1 MKGMK
6 FGMAEGLKP
15 KSKKFNKV
23 MLILAP
29 LLVVALVVCVYNFI
43 SIQVEIAEKNEELS
57 NLTSQVE
64 EVENENKLLGR
75 YSLEE
80 YKIEYI
86 ETIARDKLGY
96 AKPEERIYYIVPA
109 D

>member
-1 MKGMK
+1 MS
-6 FGMAEGLKP
+6 AGLKA
-15 KSKKFNKV
+15 KSGKFNKV

-29 LLVVALVVCVYNFI
+29 LLITALFFFVYKFNL
-43 SIQVEIAEKNEELS
+43 IQVEISQKKEELAK
-57 NLTSQVE
+57 LTAQVT
-64 EVENENKLLGR
+64 EVENDNKMLGR
-75 YSLEE
+75 YSEDS
-80 YKIEYI
+80 YKVEYI

>member
-1 MKGMK
+1 MS
-6 FGMAEGLKP
+6 AGLKA
-15 KSKKFNKV
+15 KSGKFNKV

-29 LLVVALVVCVYNFI
+29 LLITALVICVYNFI
-43 SIQVEIAEKNEELS
+43 TIQVEISQKKEELAK
-57 NLTSQVE
+57 LTAQVT
-64 EVENENKLLGR
+64 EVENDNKMLGR
-75 YSLEE
+75 YSEDS
-80 YKIEYI
+80 YKVEYI

>member
-1 MKGMK
+1 MS
-6 FGMAEGLKP
+6 AGLKA
-15 KSKKFNKV
+15 KSGKFNKV

-29 LLVVALVVCVYNFI
+29 LLITALVICVYNFI
-43 SIQVEIAEKNEELS
+43 SIQVEISQKKEELAK
-57 NLTSQVE
+57 LTAQVT
-64 EVENENKLLGR
+64 EVENDNKMLGR
-75 YSLEE
+75 YSEDS
-80 YKIEYI
+80 YKVEYI

>member
-1 MKGMK
+1 MS
-6 FGMAEGLKP
+6 AGLKA
-15 KSKKFNKV
+15 KSGKFNKV

-29 LLVVALVVCVYNFI
+29 LLITALVICVYNFI
-43 SIQVEIAEKNEELS
+43 SIQVEISQKKEELAK
-57 NLTSQVE
+57 LTAQVT
-64 EVENENKLLGR
+64 EVENDNKMLGR
-75 YSLEE
+75 YSVDS
-80 YKIEYI
+80 YKVEYI

>member
-1 MKGMK
+1 MRCQLATGSK
-6 FGMAEGLKP
+6 A
-15 KSKKFNKV
+15 KSGKFNKV

-29 LLVVALVVCVYNFI
+29 LLVIALVICVYKFI
-43 SIQVEIAEKNEELS
+43 SIQVEIAQKNEELAK
-57 NLTSQVE
+57 LTAQVA
-64 EVENENKLLGR
+64 EVENENKMLSS
-75 YSLEE
+75 YSDEQ
-80 YKIEYI
+80 YKVEYI

>member
-1 MKGMK
+1 MRCQLATGSK
-6 FGMAEGLKP
+6 A
-15 KSKKFNKV
+15 KSGKFNKV

-29 LLVVALVVCVYNFI
+29 LLVIALVICVYNFI
-43 SIQVEIAEKNEELS
+43 SIQVEIAQKNEELAK
-57 NLTSQVE
+57 LTARVA
-64 EVENENKLLGR
+64 EVENENKMLSR
-75 YSLEE
+75 YSDEQ
-80 YKIEYI
+80 YKVEYI

>member
-1 MKGMK
+1 MS
-6 FGMAEGLKP
+6 AGLKA
-15 KSKKFNKV
+15 KSGKFNKV

-29 LLVVALVVCVYNFI
+29 HLITALVICVYNFI
-43 SIQVEIAEKNEELS
+43 SIQVEISQKKEELAK
-57 NLTSQVE
+57 LTAQVT
-64 EVENENKLLGR
+64 EVENDNKMLGR
-75 YSLEE
+75 YSEDS
-80 YKIEYI
+80 YKVEYI

>member
-1 MKGMK
+1 MS
-6 FGMAEGLKP
+6 AGLKA
-15 KSKKFNKV
+15 KSGKFNKV

-29 LLVVALVVCVYNFI
+29 LLITALVICVYNLI
-43 SIQVEIAEKNEELS
+43 SIQVEISQKKEELAK
-57 NLTSQVE
+57 LTAQVT
-64 EVENENKLLGR
+64 EVENDNKMLGR
-75 YSLEE
+75 YSEDS
-80 YKIEYI
+80 YKVEYI

>member
-1 MKGMK
+1 MS
-6 FGMAEGLKP
+6 AGLKA
-15 KSKKFNKV
+15 KSGKFNKV

-29 LLVVALVVCVYNFI
+29 LLITALVICVYNFI
-43 SIQVEIAEKNEELS
+43 SIQVEISQKKEELAK
-57 NLTSQVE
+57 LTAQVT
-64 EVENENKLLGR
+64 EVVNDNKMLGR
-75 YSLEE
+75 YSEDS
-80 YKIEYI
+80 YKVEYI

>member
-1 MKGMK
+1 MS
-6 FGMAEGLKP
+6 AGLKA
-15 KSKKFNKV
+15 KSGKFNKV

-29 LLVVALVVCVYNFI
+29 LLITALVICVYNFI
-43 SIQVEIAEKNEELS
+43 SIQVEISQKKEELAK
-57 NLTSQVE
+57 LTAQVTE
-64 EVENENKLLGR
+64 EENDNKMLGR
-75 YSLEE
+75 YSEDS
-80 YKIEYI
+80 YKVEYI

>member
-1 MKGMK
+1 MS
-6 FGMAEGLKP
+6 AGLKA
-15 KSKKFNKV
+15 KSGKFNKV

-29 LLVVALVVCVYNFI
+29 LLITALLICVYNFI
-43 SIQVEIAEKNEELS
+43 SIQVEISQKKEELAK
-57 NLTSQVE
+57 LTAQVT
-64 EVENENKLLGR
+64 EVENDNKMLGR
-75 YSLEE
+75 YSEDS
-80 YKIEYI
+80 YKVEYI

>member
-1 MKGMK
+1 MSAGSK
-6 FGMAEGLKP
+6 A
-15 KSKKFNKV
+15 KSGKFNKV

-29 LLVVALVVCVYNFI
+29 LLITALVICVYNFI
-43 SIQVEIAEKNEELS
+43 SIQVEISQKKEELAK
-57 NLTSQVE
+57 LTAQVT
-64 EVENENKLLGR
+64 EVENDNKMLGR
-75 YSLEE
+75 YSEDS
-80 YKIEYI
+80 YKVEYI

>member
-1 MKGMK
+1 MS
-6 FGMAEGLKP
+6 AGLKA
-15 KSKKFNKV
+15 KSGKFNKV

-29 LLVVALVVCVYNFI
+29 LLITALVICVYNFI
-43 SIQVEIAEKNEELS
+43 SIQVEISQKKEELAK
-57 NLTSQVE
+57 LTAQVT
-64 EVENENKLLGR
+64 EVENDNKMLGR
-75 YSLEE
+75 YSEDSYKVE
-80 YKIEYI
+80 YM

>member
-1 MKGMK
+1 MS
-6 FGMAEGLKP
+6 AGLKA
-15 KSKKFNKV
+15 KSGKFNKV

-29 LLVVALVVCVYNFI
+29 LLITALVICVYNFI
-43 SIQVEIAEKNEELS
+43 SIQVEISQKREELAK
-57 NLTSQVE
+57 LTAQVT
-64 EVENENKLLGR
+64 EVENDNKMLGR
-75 YSLEE
+75 YSEDS
-80 YKIEYI
+80 YKVEYI

>member
-1 MKGMK
+1 MS
-6 FGMAEGLKP
+6 AGLKA
-15 KSKKFNKV
+15 KSGKFNKV

-29 LLVVALVVCVYNFI
+29 LLITALVICVYNFI
-43 SIQVEIAEKNEELS
+43 SIQVEISQKKEELAK
-57 NLTSQVE
+57 LTAQVT
-64 EVENENKLLGR
+64 EVENDNKMLGR
-75 YSLEE
+75 YSEDSYKVE
-80 YKIEYI
+80 YV

>member
-1 MKGMK
+1 MS
-6 FGMAEGLKP
+6 AGLKA
-15 KSKKFNKV
+15 KSGKFNKV

-29 LLVVALVVCVYNFI
+29 LLITALVICLYNFI
-43 SIQVEIAEKNEELS
+43 SIQVEISQKKEELAK
-57 NLTSQVE
+57 LTAQVT
-64 EVENENKLLGR
+64 EVENDNKMLGR
-75 YSLEE
+75 YSEDS
-80 YKIEYI
+80 YKVEYI

>member
-1 MKGMK
+1 MS
-6 FGMAEGLKP
+6 AGLKA
-15 KSKKFNKV
+15 KSGKFNKV

-29 LLVVALVVCVYNFI
+29 LLITALVICVYNFI
-43 SIQVEIAEKNEELS
+43 SIQVEISQKKEELAK
-57 NLTSQVE
+57 LTAQVA
-64 EVENENKLLGR
+64 EVENDNKMLGR
-75 YSLEE
+75 YSEDS
-80 YKIEYI
+80 YKVEYI

>member
-1 MKGMK
+1 MS
-6 FGMAEGLKP
+6 AGLKA
-15 KSKKFNKV
+15 KSGKFNKV

-29 LLVVALVVCVYNFI
+29 FLITALVICVYNFI
-43 SIQVEIAEKNEELS
+43 SIQVEISQKKEELAK
-57 NLTSQVE
+57 LTAQVT
-64 EVENENKLLGR
+64 EVENDNKMLGR
-75 YSLEE
+75 YSEDS
-80 YKIEYI
+80 YKVEYI

>member
-1 MKGMK
+1 MS
-6 FGMAEGLKP
+6 AGLKA
-15 KSKKFNKV
+15 KSGKFNKV

-29 LLVVALVVCVYNFI
+29 LLITALVICVYNFI
-43 SIQVEIAEKNEELS
+43 SIQVEISQKKEELAK
-57 NLTSQVE
+57 LTAQVT
-64 EVENENKLLGR
+64 EVENDNKMLGR
-75 YSLEE
+75 YSGDS
-80 YKIEYI
+80 YKVEYI

>member
-1 MKGMK
+1 
-6 FGMAEGLKP
+6 
-15 KSKKFNKV
+15 

>member
-1 MKGMK
+1 MS
-6 FGMAEGLKP
+6 AGLKA
-15 KSKKFNKV
+15 KSGKFNKV

-29 LLVVALVVCVYNFI
+29 LLIMALVICVYNFI
-43 SIQVEIAEKNEELS
+43 SIQVEISQKKEELAK
-57 NLTSQVE
+57 LTAQVT
-64 EVENENKLLGR
+64 EVENDNKMLGR
-75 YSLEE
+75 YSEDS
-80 YKIEYI
+80 YKVEYI